1 MKILPQHI
9 PNGER
14 FTENDLKAVNE
25 KLEHQYK
32 KEAISWVG
40 TLIGMFALGG
50 IMSAI
55 GGFIGYVLAVICFI
69 GAIPVSAIMASK
81 PGKTTFKE
89 ASQLGIDGETWK
101 SVIANLNQDKYV
113 WGDTVSKKIQYRFK
127 CRKCKKVSNWFDYT
141 FSSCTEDSLAEKL
154 DDFKIQTMDK
164 GYFFENKKKIGGVRY
179 SLKRQCPS
187 CGKIQPKCSPRWW
200 TVLLTA
206 VVAFVFNVFYT
217 LIMVAI
223 RNALGMDIRHN
234 PIDDIF
240 INVVGPIL
248 MMISFVIIIVS
259 IVRCVRLRK
268 KAAPE
273 YDLS

>member
-1 MKILPQHI
+1 MMILPQHI
-9 PNGER
+9 PNGEN
-14 FTENDLKAVNE
+14 FSENDLKAVNE
-25 KLEHQYK
+25 KLSQQYK
-32 KEAISWVG
+32 KEAISWMG

-55 GGFIGYVLAVICFI
+55 GGAVGYVLAVICFV
-69 GAIPVSAIMASK
+69 GAVPVSAIMASK
-81 PGKTTFKE
+81 PGKATFKE

-101 SVIANLNQDKYV
+101 SVIANLNQDKYA
-113 WGDTVSKKIQYRFK
+113 WGETASKKIQYRFK

-141 FSSCTEDSLAEKL
+141 FTSCTEASLTEKL
-154 DDFKIQTMDK
+154 NDFKNQTMSK
-164 GYFFENKKKIGGVRY
+164 GYFFENKKKIGSVRY

-187 CGKIQPKCSPRWW
+187 CGKMQPKCSPRWW
-200 TVLLTA
+200 TVPLTA
-206 VVAFVFNVFYT
+206 VVALVLNVVYT
-217 LIMVAI
+217 LIMIAI

-240 INVVGPIL
+240 INAVGPIL
-248 MMISFVIIIVS
+248 VMISFAAIIVS